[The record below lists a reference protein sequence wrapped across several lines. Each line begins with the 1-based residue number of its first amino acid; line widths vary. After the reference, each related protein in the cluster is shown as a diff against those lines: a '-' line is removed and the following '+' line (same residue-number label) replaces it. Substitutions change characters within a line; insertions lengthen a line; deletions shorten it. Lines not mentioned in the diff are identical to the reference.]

1 MTSFFSVST
10 QQPLSSR
17 LTSSTLPTLPGKAEL
32 IYSRFHLVITWLS
45 LARAGLH
52 TPQWTNHYGQGDGLC
67 WLIRPGSRCSLDL
80 EKRVSPFQPQG
91 LRLTDDWR
99 GNGCWAGKTHKGKTR
114 CHSHLLLPRLPTP
127 AWTGVPP
134 LFSWHLKQIP
144 FRVSITL
151 TTFLH
156 LCVCFLLLDRLIPW
170 GQRLCLSLRQ

>member
-32 IYSRFHLVITWLS
+32 LYSRFRPVITWLS
-45 LARAGLH
+45 LARAGLR

-67 WLIRPGSRCSLDL
+67 WLTRPGSRRSLDL

-91 LRLTDDWR
+91 LRLTVDWR
-99 GNGCWAGKTHKGKTR
+99 GNGCWAGKTHKSKTR

-156 LCVCFLLLDRLIPW
+156 LCVCCLLLDRLIPW
-170 GQRLCLSLRQ
+170 GRLCLSLRR